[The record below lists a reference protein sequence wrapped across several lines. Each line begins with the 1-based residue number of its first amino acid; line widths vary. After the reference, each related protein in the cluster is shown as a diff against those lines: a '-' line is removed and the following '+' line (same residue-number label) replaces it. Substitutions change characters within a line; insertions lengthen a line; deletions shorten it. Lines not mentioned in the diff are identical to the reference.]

1 MNYITYFYPW
11 NSRELKKIVVVLLKS
26 WLVNNIKKIN
36 YVHNYDMNENKIMK
50 WEWQLII
57 LSSKDEEKLTDFLSK
72 NFPQIERIYLS

>member
-36 YVHNYDMNENKIMK
+36 YVHNYDMNENKIIK

-57 LSSKDEEKLTDFLSK
+57 LSSKDEKKLTDFLSK

>member
-26 WLVNNIKKIN
+26 WLVNNIKKLN

>member
-26 WLVNNIKKIN
+26 WLVNNIKKLN

-72 NFPQIERIYLS
+72 NFPQIERLYLS